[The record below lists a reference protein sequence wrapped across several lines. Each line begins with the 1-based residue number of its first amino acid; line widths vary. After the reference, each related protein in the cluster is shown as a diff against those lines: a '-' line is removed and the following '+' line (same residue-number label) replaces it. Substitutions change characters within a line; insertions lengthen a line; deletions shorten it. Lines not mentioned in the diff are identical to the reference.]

1 MQNLSRHSTTLNM
14 MATLMCLFLLLL
26 NLTTA
31 LPNPA
36 PVADAGTELNTRQFF
51 MSCFRG
57 WTEVDFQGDTDQ
69 QCCNQSCCPINSELL
84 KLRLRSAAA
93 TGQWNVQL
101 WSSIDGCKG
110 TNSIVIR
117 RNGESSNLPEGA
129 KYYFMGP
136 EQRVI

>member
-36 PVADAGTELNTRQFF
+36 PVADADTELNTRQFF
-51 MSCFRG
+51 VRCLCE
-57 WTEVDFQGDTDQ
+57 WTEVDFEGDTDEE
-69 QCCNQSCCPINSELL
+69 CCNRPCCPINSELL
-84 KLRLRSAAA
+84 RSRLRSANA
-93 TGQWNVQL
+93 TWQGNVQL
-101 WSSIDGCKG
+101 WSSIDDGCG
-110 TNSIVIR
+110 GNRIVIKSNR
-117 RNGESSNLPEGA
+117 GSSNLPEGA

-136 EQRVI
+136 EKLF

>member
-1 MQNLSRHSTTLNM
+1 

-36 PVADAGTELNTRQFF
+36 PVADADTELHTRQLF
-51 MSCFRG
+51 MRCFRG
-57 WTEVDFQGDTDQ
+57 WTEVGFRGDTDQ
-69 QCCNQSCCPINSELL
+69 QCCDRLCCPINSELL
-84 KLRLRSAAA
+84 RLRLRSAKS
-93 TGQWNVQL
+93 TGPGNVQL
-101 WSSIDGCKG
+101 WRTPEGCLG
-110 TNSIVIR
+110 TNSIVIKS
-117 RNGESSNLPEGA
+117 NEESSNLPEGA